1 MGPSDEFEPRLG
13 GLRDRGGKSASR
25 ARSFVSQVMAAAK
38 RAGVGASDLG
48 PRRTGPRSGRG
59 AGRLGANTTSRRV
72 TIKARIIRHRG
83 ARFRAAPLAMHLRY
97 LRREGVDRD
106 GRPGS
111 AFDSLG
117 EADHEA
123 FAARCQDDRHHF
135 RFIVSPEDAEQLE
148 DLRATTRDLMAR
160 AERDLHT
167 RLEWVAVDHW
177 NTDNPHVHILVRGV
191 AEDGADL
198 VISRDYISRGLRD
211 QAQALVSLEL
221 GPRTQKEIAASL
233 DKAVEAQR
241 WTSLDQTLRGRADEM
256 TGTVDLRPRSGRY
269 ANGEARLIGRMQSLE
284 RLGLARPEGAGRWS
298 LASDLEPRLHALGE
312 RGDIIKTLHR
322 AMQGRDPSSIS
333 IQNRSLGEPVL
344 GKLVERGLHDELS
357 GQAYAIVDGADG
369 RLHHFRF
376 GDLVDTGDTPPGG
389 LVEIRSR
396 AVEGGRPRIELVH
409 RSDLPL
415 EGQVEAKGATWLDR
429 QMVAREPQPLSSTG
443 FGAQVSDALERRGAE
458 LEAMGLAS
466 MRGGRRRL
474 ARDLIA
480 TLRNT
485 ELARISANIQAETG
499 LAPIDPAEGDRFGG
513 VYRRRF
519 DLVSGRFAMVED
531 GLGFQLVPWTR
542 SLEAHLSKE
551 VSGSMTPGGG
561 VDWTM
566 GRKRGIGL

>member
-1 MGPSDEFEPRLG
+1 MGASDEFEPRFG
-13 GLRDRGGKSASR
+13 GLKDRGGKSSHR
-25 ARSFVSQVMAAAK
+25 ARSFVSQVTAAAT
-38 RAGVGASDLG
+38 RAGGGASDLG

-59 AGRLGANTTSRRV
+59 AGRLAASTTSRRV
-72 TIKARIIRHRG
+72 TVKARIIRHRG

-106 GRPGS
+106 GRPGGT
-111 AFDSLG
+111 FDSLG

-167 RLEWVAVDHW
+167 RLDWVAVDHW

-198 VISRDYISRGLRD
+198 VISRDYISRGLRE

-221 GPRTQKEIAASL
+221 GPRTQREIAASL
-233 DKAVEAQR
+233 DGAVEAQR
-241 WTSLDQTLRGRADEM
+241 WTSLDHALRGRTDEM
-256 TGTVDLRPRSGRY
+256 IGTVDLRPRGGRY
-269 ANGEARLIGRMQSLE
+269 ADGEARLIGRVQYLE
-284 RLGLARPEGAGRWS
+284 RLGLARLEGGGRWS
-298 LASDLEPRLHALGE
+298 LAPDLEPRLRALGE

-322 AMQGRDPSSIS
+322 AMQGRDPSSIA
-333 IQNRSLGEPVL
+333 IQDQSLGEPVL

-376 GDLVDTGDTPPGG
+376 GDLTDTGDTPTGG

-396 AVEGGRPRIELVH
+396 AVDGGRVRLELVH

-415 EGQVEAKGATWLDR
+415 EGQIKATGATWLDR

-443 FGAQVSDALERRGAE
+443 FGVEVSGALERRGAE

-466 MRGGRRRL
+466 MQGGQRRL

-480 TLRNT
+480 TLRNA
-485 ELARISANIQAETG
+485 ELARTSANIQAETG
-499 LAPIDPAEGDRFGG
+499 LARIETAEGDRISG
-513 VYRRRF
+513 VYRRRL
-519 DLVSGRFAMVED
+519 DLVSGRFAMIED

-542 SLEAHLSKE
+542 TLEAHLNKD
-551 VSGSMTPGGG
+551 VSGTMTPGGG

-566 GRKRGIGL
+566 GRKWGIGL